1 MTSRVCFAIL
11 LSCSVALA
19 QSESINQKVRIRI
32 SFSGEACDTSA
43 HVTLIGHAG
52 PIGEASPNDQ
62 CRVDFNIPD
71 GTYHVRISRRNSA
84 DTDDLISVSA
94 GSSDFEIKV
103 PKEDESVRMG
113 MMALSPS
120 VSVGDLRV
128 PEKAQRELENAT
140 KQIHQQDFTKAI
152 KTLHHAIDDYP
163 NYAGAYNNLGVV
175 YARLGDRQHEREAL
189 EKAVSL
195 NDRLAPAYANLAR
208 LSIKDKDF
216 ASAEEELKKAAHC
229 DPADGITLVLLAYSQ
244 FMQKEMDK
252 AIATSREAHALKS
265 PHAFVHQI
273 AARAFEQKRDRNNAM
288 AELELFLDEETLG
301 ARADSARKE
310 LALLQAIPTNRASN
324 EVQPRP
330 VQ

>member
-11 LSCSVALA
+11 LLCSLALA
-19 QSESINQKVRIRI
+19 QLESVNQSVRIRI

-43 HVTLIGHAG
+43 HVTLVGHTG
-52 PIGEASPNDQ
+52 PITEARPNEQ
-62 CRVDFNIPD
+62 CNVDFNLPD
-71 GTYHVRISRRNSA
+71 GTYHVRVSGRNFT
-84 DTDDLISVSA
+84 DTDDQITTSA
-94 GSSDFEIKV
+94 GSTDFEIKI
-103 PKEDESVRMG
+103 PTGDDSARMG

-128 PEKAQRELENAT
+128 PEKAQRELDKAT
-140 KQIHQQDFTKAI
+140 KQINQQDFTKAI
-152 KTLHHAIDDYP
+152 RTLHHAIDDYP

-175 YARLGDRQHEREAL
+175 YARLGDRQQERQAL

-195 NDRLAPAYANLAR
+195 NDRFAPAYANLGR
-208 LSIKDKDF
+208 LSIKERDF
-216 ASAEEELKKAAHC
+216 PSAEEELKKASAC
-229 DPADGITLVLLAYSQ
+229 DPLDGITLVLVAYSQ
-244 FMQKEMDK
+244 FMQREMDK
-252 AIATSREAHALKS
+252 VIATSREAHVLKS

-301 ARADSARKE
+301 PRADSARKE
-310 LALLQAIPTNRASN
+310 LALLQAIPSNRASN